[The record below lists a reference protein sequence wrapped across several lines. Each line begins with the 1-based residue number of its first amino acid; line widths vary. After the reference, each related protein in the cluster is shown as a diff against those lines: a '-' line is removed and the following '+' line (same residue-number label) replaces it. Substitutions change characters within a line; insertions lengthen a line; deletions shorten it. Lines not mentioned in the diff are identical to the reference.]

1 MADTWFFIA
10 IYLAVAL
17 TIVVL
22 ASFTLLIRIY
32 SFLVSPHR
40 VFRVPHVILPV
51 STNKRSA

>member
-17 TIVVL
+17 TIIVL

-51 STNKRSA
+51 SNNKRSA